1 MKNKKIPLRTCVVTK
16 EKLEKKDLIRV
27 VKNNENEVF
36 VDLTGKAN
44 GRGAYIKK
52 DIDVL
57 NKARKSKVLDKH
69 LETTIDDSVYEKL
82 EEIINQSLGEECV
95 ALIVHGG
102 TIMAILD
109 KYSSPHEDF
118 YNWQVKNGQGYFIEI
133 DKNSWINN
141 KKTHVIREIK

>member
-57 NKARKSKVLDKH
+57 NKARKSKILDKN

-82 EEIINQSLGEECV
+82 EEIINQ
-95 ALIVHGG
+95 
-102 TIMAILD
+102 
-109 KYSSPHEDF
+109 
-118 YNWQVKNGQGYFIEI
+118 
-133 DKNSWINN
+133 
-141 KKTHVIREIK
+141 